1 MECRRVA
8 WGIVFSMVCDC
19 EFERWVEGMV
29 EEGGKKREIGRDRSK
44 L

>member
-1 MECRRVA
+1 
-8 WGIVFSMVCDC
+8 MVCDC

-29 EEGGKKREIGRDRSK
+29 EEGEKKRKIGRDRSK